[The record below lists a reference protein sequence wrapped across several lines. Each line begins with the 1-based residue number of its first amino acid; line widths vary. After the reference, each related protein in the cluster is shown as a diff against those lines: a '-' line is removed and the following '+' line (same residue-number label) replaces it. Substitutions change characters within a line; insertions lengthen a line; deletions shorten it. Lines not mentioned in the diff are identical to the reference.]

1 MVTIDFG
8 LLSAVL
14 GVAGLVVGF
23 IVSAVKLIQRL
34 GAVER
39 RLDDMAGTYKVLC
52 KGVYASLDGLHQ
64 QGCNGMVTETHR
76 EFQEML
82 FGSVSGDGGK
92 A

>member
-34 GAVER
+34 AAVEK
-39 RLDDMAGTYKVLC
+39 RLDDMAGTYRVLC

-76 EFQEML
+76 ELREML
-82 FGSVSGDGGK
+82 FGKVD
-92 A
+92 

>member
-34 GAVER
+34 AAVER

-76 EFQEML
+76 ELREML
-82 FGSVSGDGGK
+82 FGKVD
-92 A
+92 

>member
-34 GAVER
+34 GAVEH
-39 RLDDMAGTYKVLC
+39 RLDDMASTYRVLC

-82 FGSVSGDGGK
+82 FGSVADGGEK
-92 A
+92 K

>member
-14 GVAGLVVGF
+14 SVISINVGAIVAVVK
-23 IVSAVKLIQRL
+23 VIQRL
-34 GAVER
+34 AAVER

-64 QGCNGMVTETHR
+64 QGCNGMVTETHK

>member
-39 RLDDMAGTYKVLC
+39 RLDDMASTYRVLC

-82 FGSVSGDGGK
+82 FGSVSGDGK

>member
-14 GVAGLVVGF
+14 GVAGLVEGF

>member
-14 GVAGLVVGF
+14 GVISVIVGA
-23 IVSAVKLIQRL
+23 IVAAVKLIQRL
-34 GAVER
+34 AAVER
-39 RLDDMAGTYKVLC
+39 RLDDMAGSYRVLC

-76 EFQEML
+76 EFREML
-82 FGSVSGDGGK
+82 FGSVADGGEK
-92 A
+92 K